1 MNEII
6 YFIIGFIGTFI
17 GTLAGGGGLITL
29 PAMLVTGVP
38 IHSAIAANKFSNIFS
53 SFSSFFVLLRDK
65 KIKLKQAL
73 IVAPFSLLGG
83 ISGGLFATS
92 LSENSMTIIAICLLS
107 VALILNFIKKNPKER
122 NENVDKVP
130 KKVVPYLYGIGVYDG
145 MFGPGQGTLLMYSF
159 LHHGF
164 SYISAIAFTRF
175 QTFLSCLGAFL
186 IFFTSGHLNWNVTVY
201 LAIGSIL
208 GAQLSVR
215 FAQKISAKHLQFILR
230 IVTVMLILQLS
241 YRIIW

>member
-6 YFIIGFIGTFI
+6 YFLIGFIGTFI

-29 PAMLVTGVP
+29 PAMLITGVP

-53 SFSSFFVLLRDK
+53 SFSSFFVLLREK
-65 KIKLKQAL
+65 KIRLKQAL
-73 IVAPFSLLGG
+73 LVAPFSLFGG

-92 LSENSMTIIAICLLS
+92 LTENSMTLIAICLLS
-107 VALILNFIKKNPKER
+107 IALLLNFIKKPQER
-122 NENVDKVP
+122 NETIEKVP
-130 KKVVPYLYGIGVYDG
+130 KKVIPYLYGIGVYDG

-175 QTFLSCLGAFL
+175 QTFLSCLGAFS

-201 LAIGSIL
+201 LAIGSLL
-208 GAQLSVR
+208 GAQVSVR
-215 FAQKISAKHLQFILR
+215 FAQKLSAKHLQLILR
-230 IVTVMLILQLS
+230 IVTVMLIIQLS